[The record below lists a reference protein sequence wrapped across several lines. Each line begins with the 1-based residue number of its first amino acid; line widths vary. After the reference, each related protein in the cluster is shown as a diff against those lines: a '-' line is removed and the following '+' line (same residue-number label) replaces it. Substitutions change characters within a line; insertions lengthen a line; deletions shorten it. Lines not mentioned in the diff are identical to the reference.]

1 MTDRH
6 NNFWLETYQAQ
17 KLNNIIHGY
26 DDMEPPYL
34 QGKGINPLCWPEE
47 GVSENMLPYLDVWT
61 QSKVELEINQKG
73 QKFYALC
80 TNSTFFKNLPSKI
93 PLYEVNEIE
102 TNKNKTKQ
110 NPDKRRKPN
119 LFKVKKML
127 NKKTERSPSPKVNY
141 ITNIAAKKQVS
152 EFNSPVKISKEK
164 INENAGTHLKVTGKE
179 KDVESNKICTQEMSN
194 ISTESS
200 ESNGNNLSRKS
211 HQDSIRA
218 KKDAEFIFHLG
229 EANNQLK
236 SINKNIEENNLIEN
250 LKNFLKGKKFTNILD
265 IKIANESE
273 ETKRSS
279 EISLLD
285 YFDQLISEIPL
296 DIKQVDKDTILK
308 RLYDYIEICKNK
320 EENNDIVNKICD
332 ELNQPS
338 DSEID
343 EQDIQK
349 NNIKGNLVNV
359 IVNWIKKCFKE
370 DFEEINKMK
379 LEKKEKNKSEGKVDK
394 KKETNVDF
402 FKSNFESFV
411 EEHDLILIEKARG
424 KKKVIFDY
432 LIKIKQEKDPINYL
446 KKMQKLDY
454 LGKIKKAKFKKFL
467 ERDKIEQIN
476 KYKNK
481 KCRKEILKI
490 YKSKNLKNLLFLCD
504 QFYRDKGIS
513 IKIRDPED
521 FENEIRKLEEYKD
534 FKLELSQRE
543 NDDIQDRL
551 RKFEEIVEN
560 PLRCLTESGFK
571 NNNSK

>member
-1 MTDRH
+1 
-6 NNFWLETYQAQ
+6 
-17 KLNNIIHGY
+17 
-26 DDMEPPYL
+26 
-34 QGKGINPLCWPEE
+34 
-47 GVSENMLPYLDVWT
+47 
-61 QSKVELEINQKG
+61 
-73 QKFYALC
+73 
-80 TNSTFFKNLPSKI
+80 
-93 PLYEVNEIE
+93 
-102 TNKNKTKQ
+102 
-110 NPDKRRKPN
+110 
-119 LFKVKKML
+119 
-127 NKKTERSPSPKVNY
+127 
-141 ITNIAAKKQVS
+141 
-152 EFNSPVKISKEK
+152 
-164 INENAGTHLKVTGKE
+164 
-179 KDVESNKICTQEMSN
+179 MSN

-229 EANNQLK
+229 EAHNQLK

-379 LEKKEKNKSEGKVDK
+379 LEKKEKNKSEGKLNK
-394 KKETNVDF
+394 KKESNLDF

-467 ERDKIEQIN
+467 ERDKIEQII
-476 KYKNK
+476 KYKNE